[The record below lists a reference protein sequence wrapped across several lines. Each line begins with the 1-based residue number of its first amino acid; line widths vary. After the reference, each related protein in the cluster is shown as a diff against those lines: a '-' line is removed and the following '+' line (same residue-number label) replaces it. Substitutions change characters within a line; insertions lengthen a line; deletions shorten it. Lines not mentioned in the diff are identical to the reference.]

1 MGPTT
6 SPLFFPF
13 HTTFTP
19 LYSFYTLKINGSHHF
34 THFSF
39 SFPLLYTYFL
49 TSVPNPFDKKWEGRR
64 EYHIKDEYRLGDPGL
79 KVEAADYQK

>member
-6 SPLFFPF
+6 YPFFFPF

-19 LYSFYTLKINGSHHF
+19 LSSFYTLKINGSHHF

-49 TSVPNPFDKKWEGRR
+49 TSVPNPNDKKWEGRR
-64 EYHIKDEYRLGDPGL
+64 EYLSRQQLITDHGL
-79 KVEAADYQK
+79 ALDLMAAVY